1 MQDIVSILCKSPKWA
16 KVHCVV
22 RRELEEW
29 KTIEGREKLVIERHD
44 DLDEYFK
51 LSNDKYGDIH
61 SLFCC
66 FGTQVK
72 VGEENFRK
80 IDKTYPLLAADIAL
94 KNSNI
99 SAMQKFLIICL
110 CRLQGAMKILVF
122 CTLK

>member
-1 MQDIVSILCKSPKWA
+1 MCKSPKWT

-29 KTIEGREKLVIERHD
+29 KTIEGKEKLVIERHD

-51 LSNDKYGDIH
+51 QSNEKYGDIH

-94 KNSNI
+94 RNSNI
-99 SAMQKFLIICL
+99 FIYLEIPHYLLVSSSGSNEDSCL
-110 CRLQGAMKILVF
+110 LY
-122 CTLK
+122 LKVKGEL